1 MKYIIITLLFLLTT
15 LIFLSG
21 CAWQVAYK
29 GKIEI
34 SELDTLPPVGA
45 DSVNSGQDELQRQ
58 KAQELGIAYVD
69 YLHMVNNSKLK
80 TTRSYIKLRHTNNE

>member
-1 MKYIIITLLFLLTT
+1 MKYIIIT

-21 CAWQVAYK
+21 CASSI
-29 GKIEI
+29 IEL
-34 SELDTLPPVGA
+34 SEIDTLPPVGA
-45 DSVNSGQDELQRQ
+45 DSVNSGQDVEHRQ

-80 TTRSYIKLRHTNNE
+80 TTKSYIKLRHTNNE

>member
-21 CAWQVAYK
+21 CASNT
-29 GKIEI
+29 IEL
-34 SELDTLPPVGA
+34 SKLDTLPPVSA

-69 YLHMVNNSKLK
+69 YLHMVNNSKTR
-80 TTRSYIKLRHTNNE
+80 TTKSFIKLRHTNNE

>member
-1 MKYIIITLLFLLTT
+1 MKYIIIT

-21 CAWQVAYK
+21 CASNTIK
-29 GKIEI
+29 L

-45 DSVNSGQDELQRQ
+45 ESVNSGQDELQRQ

-69 YLHMVNNSKLK
+69 YLHMVNNSKTT

>member
-1 MKYIIITLLFLLTT
+1 MKYITLIT

-21 CAWQVAYK
+21 CASNT
-29 GKIEI
+29 IEL
-34 SELDTLPPVGA
+34 SKLDALPPVSA

-58 KAQELGIAYVD
+58 KAQELGIAY
-69 YLHMVNNSKLK
+69 LHMVNNSKTR

>member
-1 MKYIIITLLFLLTT
+1 MKYIIIT

-21 CAWQVAYK
+21 CASSI
-29 GKIEI
+29 IEL
-34 SELDTLPPVGA
+34 SEIDALPPVGA
-45 DSVNSGQDELQRQ
+45 DSVNSGQDVEHRQ

-80 TTRSYIKLRHTNNE
+80 TTKSYIKLRHTNNE